1 MPRFDVILN
10 GTGIDLPSL
19 EESIIGF
26 HATRRVKAN
35 DAREAGDSAKR
46 MVQIEWRDGNYQPR
60 NRAAAPVVEV
70 EGVIPLSWWKRLTTK
85 QPKEGLTF
93 YTMQG

>member
-1 MPRFDVILN
+1 MPRYDVILN

-26 HATRRVKAN
+26 HATRRIKAK
-35 DAREAGDSAKR
+35 DVREAGETAKR
-46 MVQIEWRDGNYQPR
+46 MIQIEWRDGNYQPR

-70 EGVIPLSWWKRLTTK
+70 EGVIPLSLWKRLTTR

-93 YTMQG
+93 YTING